1 MDLVVSVVQYTIRL
15 IFRFSLTDPKK
26 TTPERIM
33 QAKIFLENGVIT
45 EDQFLEMTNGESP
58 IETIDESE
66 LLLKIFSTVNS
77 IEHRINKLES
87 LVIKLLTERNPPS

>member
-1 MDLVVSVVQYTIRL
+1 M
-15 IFRFSLTDPKK
+15 TDPKK
-26 TTPERIM
+26 MTPERIM

-87 LVIKLLTERNPPS
+87 LIIKLLTERNPPS

>member
-1 MDLVVSVVQYTIRL
+1 M
-15 IFRFSLTDPKK
+15 TDPKK
-26 TTPERIM
+26 MTPERIM

-45 EDQFLEMTNGESP
+45 EDQFFEMTNGESP
-58 IETIDESE
+58 IETIDESK

-87 LVIKLLTERNPPS
+87 LIIKLLTERNPPS

>member
-1 MDLVVSVVQYTIRL
+1 M
-15 IFRFSLTDPKK
+15 TDPKK
-26 TTPERIM
+26 MTPERIM

-45 EDQFLEMTNGESP
+45 EDQFHEMTNGESP

-87 LVIKLLTERNPPS
+87 LIIKLLTERNPPS

>member
-1 MDLVVSVVQYTIRL
+1 M
-15 IFRFSLTDPKK
+15 TDPKK
-26 TTPERIM
+26 MTPERIM

-87 LVIKLLTERNPPS
+87 LIIKLLTERNAPS

>member
-1 MDLVVSVVQYTIRL
+1 M
-15 IFRFSLTDPKK
+15 TDPKK
-26 TTPERIM
+26 MTPERIM

-58 IETIDESE
+58 IETIDESK

-87 LVIKLLTERNPPS
+87 LIIKLLTERNPTS